1 MPYTLLRPCDQPT
14 GRVYADCRR
23 LLLPP
28 QAGLPAEVA
37 SEAGV
42 APSERAKGGA
52 ASRVMIGAAAQ
63 LAAVES
69 RMARLHEQCAA
80 RWVRESQVERAAFAG
95 CCIVGKRRRAACG
108 ARPAHEEHQA
118 TSVASRSRRPTHRG

>member
-80 RWVRESQVERAAFAG
+80 RWVRETDPS
-95 CCIVGKRRRAACG
+95 
-108 ARPAHEEHQA
+108 RPVQYE
-118 TSVASRSRRPTHRG
+118 SCVM